1 MKATLNIDDAIM
13 AELKCEAARQGRTM
27 SELVE
32 TALHVC
38 SPLNESGGESPPY
51 QSSAA
56 AEHSSM
62 LPIAMPCTTPWKVAS
77 ARRRHECA
85 LRRRCG
91 LAISYRLPRLARAPT
106 GATGCL
112 VPVGRSSLRMT
123 SHAQPYDVPHVGR
136 RGISLQRF
144 SPRRAP
150 QFLSRPN
157 GSPTSPKR
165 SLEPQARGTV
175 SAVSTVLPR
184 HLGMVVGATRDSG
197 IASRAGFE

>member
-1 MKATLNIDDAIM
+1 VRSRTSRPHDVRTSRDRV
-13 AELKCEAARQGRTM
+13 ARMLASQRKRGRIP
-27 SELVE
+27 
-32 TALHVC
+32 AL
-38 SPLNESGGESPPY
+38 PKFRSGG
-51 QSSAA
+51 A
-56 AEHSSM
+56 
-62 LPIAMPCTTPWKVAS
+62 LVDVPIAMPCTTPWKVAS

-85 LRRRCG
+85 LRRQCG
-91 LAISYRLPRLARAPT
+91 LAISYCLPRLARART

-144 SPRRAP
+144 SPRRAS